1 MKYGLYVAAA
11 GALTSMHRQ
20 DVLSNNLANLNT
32 VGFKPDSVALRQLPS
47 ERELNGADTPPR
59 AMLEQLGG
67 VVQADDTRP
76 VLKQGS
82 LVSGRSPYDV
92 AIEGDGFFALEG
104 GSGPDDPML
113 TRDGRF
119 TISPDGRLVT
129 AASGRAVL
137 GDDDFPIFLD
147 ASRPAEIDQAGRIR
161 QDGGI
166 IGALK
171 FVDVA
176 PGADLRKVGDGM
188 MQLREP
194 GGLSLE
200 PPNGTIHQNKVE
212 SSAVDPIATMNKM
225 MAAAKSA
232 QSNIRMMQFHDYLS
246 GQAINT
252 FGRV

>member
-20 DVLSNNLANLNT
+20 DVQSNNLANMNT
-32 VGFKPDSVALRQLPS
+32 VGFKPDSVALRQFPS

-59 AMLEQLGG
+59 AMLERLGG

-76 VLKQGS
+76 VLSQGT
-82 LVSGRSPYDV
+82 LVAGRSPYDL

-119 TISPDGRLVT
+119 TMSADGRLVT
-129 AASGRAVL
+129 AAGGRAVL
-137 GDDDFPIFLD
+137 GDDDLPIFLD
-147 ASRPAEIDQAGRIR
+147 PSTPVTIDEAGLIR
-161 QDGGI
+161 QGDRVV
-166 IGALK
+166 GALK

-188 MQLREP
+188 LRLREP
-194 GGLSLE
+194 GGLSLDA
-200 PPNGTIHQNKVE
+200 PGGRIHQNKVE
-212 SSAVDPIATMNKM
+212 NSAVDPIATMNRL

-252 FGRV
+252 LGRV